1 MSERMKY
8 ISRDRLLE
16 ELEIMRQHY
25 LDHDN
30 LDAAY
35 WYEDV
40 ADWATDE
47 LRYDEST
54 VQDTVQDTAQD
65 TVQDTV
71 RHGAWKTADSSQELT
86 KCSVCEAVFIIN
98 PTIAMRGW
106 KYCPNC
112 GAKMDAQ
119 EA

>member
-1 MSERMKY
+1 MSEHMKY
-8 ISRDRLLE
+8 ISRERLLE
-16 ELEIMRQHY
+16 ELEIMRQRY
-25 LDHDN
+25 LEQDN

-47 LRYDEST
+47 LRYDEGT
-54 VQDTVQDTAQD
+54 VQDTKQLDKQSD
-65 TVQDTV
+65 KQ
-71 RHGAWKTADSSQELT
+71 HGAWEPTDISTELT
-86 KCSVCEAVFIIN
+86 KCSACEAVFIIN
-98 PTIAMRGW
+98 PIIAMLGW